1 MNKKKS
7 SIQKHV
13 DTVFSLVF
21 TSVFRSEPMARSV
34 PPLLKREPRM
44 PQEILDLID

>member
-1 MNKKKS
+1 MNKKKDP
-7 SIQKHV
+7 IQKHV

-21 TSVFRSEPMARSV
+21 TSVFRSEPMARCI
-34 PPLLKREPRM
+34 PPLLKREPKM